1 MNPLLTLVFVVGA
14 VLALGRGLDLG
25 LWTDLESGLCMAG
38 SVWWRYAALGAAVLI
53 AVLAGR
59 KLAHEPENLRN
70 PCKYSGIFAAL
81 AAGTFALAAVSRLA
95 LAVTGAG
102 AVVRAVLEVLC
113 AVWLALLAKSWR
125 QKDWKLPTNSMA
137 SGVWGTLVFYWC
149 LLSRF
154 MENSSSWHRV
164 TPTALVWEL
173 LAALLFLS
181 CLVRALW
188 LPETS
193 DGKAL
198 CASGLAAFIL
208 CFCWELPQTLTLC
221 MPSQFRVTNLPTIFF
236 GLGLACIGTLGML
249 CTVRTAGAAAK
260 RR

>member
-1 MNPLLTLVFVVGA
+1 MKRTNIS
-14 VLALGRGLDLG
+14 AL
-25 LWTDLESGLCMAG
+25 
-38 SVWWRYAALGAAVLI
+38 
-53 AVLAGR
+53 
-59 KLAHEPENLRN
+59 
-70 PCKYSGIFAAL
+70 
-81 AAGTFALAAVSRLA
+81 
-95 LAVTGAG
+95 
-102 AVVRAVLEVLC
+102 
-113 AVWLALLAKSWR
+113 
-125 QKDWKLPTNSMA
+125 
-137 SGVWGTLVFYWC
+137 
-149 LLSRF
+149 
-154 MENSSSWHRV
+154 
-164 TPTALVWEL
+164 L

-208 CFCWELPQTLTLC
+208 CFCWKLPQTLTLC